1 MKRILCLLA
10 VLFAG
15 AGSLCA
21 FGAFDFTLGSGYVW
35 YGRNDTK
42 DRNAA
47 LSGPRQVVLNTGA
60 AFKYK
65 IVDPVYLAAGMDVT
79 LDFHWFGD
87 EYVYLFDYAGLIGVQ
102 FYPGAGGLLVGV
114 DYALGCRT
122 DFYRVD
128 GYAGRS
134 AATKWGSGFKLSVM
148 YDFLYNKGK
157 RLRPVAG
164 ASLRWM
170 PRGNGSDTM
179 LSAFL
184 RLTLE

>member
-1 MKRILCLLA
+1 MKRIGCLLA
-10 VLFAG
+10 VLFVCAE
-15 AGSLCA
+15 SLCA
-21 FGAFDFTLGSGYVW
+21 FGAVDFTLGSGYVW

-42 DRNAA
+42 ARNDA

-65 IVDPVYLAAGMDVT
+65 VVEPVYLAAGMDVT
-79 LDFHWFGD
+79 LDFHWSGD

-102 FYPGAGGLLVGV
+102 FYPGVGGLLVGV

-128 GYAGRS
+128 GYADS
-134 AATKWGSGFKLSVM
+134 PSATKWGSGFKISVM
-148 YDFLYNKGK
+148 YDFLHDKGK

-164 ASLRWM
+164 AALRWM

-179 LSAFL
+179 LSAFF

>member
-1 MKRILCLLA
+1 MKKIGCLLA
-10 VLFAG
+10 VLFAC

-21 FGAFDFTLGSGYVW
+21 FGAIDFTLGSGYVW
-35 YGRNDTK
+35 YGRSDTK
-42 DRNAA
+42 ERNAA

-65 IVDPVYLAAGMDVT
+65 IVEPVYLAAGVDVT
-79 LDFHWFGD
+79 LDFHWSGD
-87 EYVYLFDYAGLIGVQ
+87 DYVYLFDYAGLIGVQ
-102 FYPGAGGLLVGV
+102 FYPGVAGLLVGV

-122 DFYRVD
+122 DFYRID

-134 AATKWGSGFKLSVM
+134 AATEWGSGFKISVM
-148 YDFLYNKGK
+148 YDFFHDEGK

-164 ASLRWM
+164 ASVRWM
-170 PRGNGSDTM
+170 PRGNGSDTI
-179 LSAFL
+179 LSAFF